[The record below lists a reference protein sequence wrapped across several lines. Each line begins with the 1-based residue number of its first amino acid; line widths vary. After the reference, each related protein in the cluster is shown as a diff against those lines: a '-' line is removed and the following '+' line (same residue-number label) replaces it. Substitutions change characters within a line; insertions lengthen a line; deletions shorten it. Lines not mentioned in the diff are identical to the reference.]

1 VCLADLR
8 ELPRARPSTPGR
20 KLEHAPVHWRPV
32 VTKPLVGAGSGEDAG
47 DIRRAPV
54 LPSTLQLRTLVRRL
68 ASVLALAVLDVG
80 GLAVALYLALVLRQ
94 LYYGETPILWGF
106 AWTTESDWLPFLAVV
121 TVLVFWHNGLYA
133 SREQR
138 SGAGRVVSSLLLV
151 TVVTLAFAIGSGYP
165 HTTYGLYAIAFVLS
179 VAVIGGLRASYEI
192 LTRDMWRI
200 AGVRRRAV
208 LLGENDRLVDLRR
221 ALGLGR
227 SGIDYDFLGALTPD
241 GSDDPLLTV
250 LGSVSDVESVLARLH
265 PDELIVSGAD
275 LDDGALLEVV
285 DLAHQSGVKV
295 QIAPTTTELLTQR
308 AEYVPGQGVPLFE
321 LRQPVFAGWDWVV
334 KRAFDLAV
342 SSLLVVLGTPVW
354 LLLAAAVKLDSSGP
368 VFYRDRRVG
377 LGEREFGMFKFR
389 SMYTDAGD
397 RQAALEVDN
406 EASGPLFKI
415 KDDPRV
421 TRVGKILR
429 RYSIDELP
437 QVLNVLRG
445 EMSLVGPR
453 PLPLR
458 DYVQLEEWHRKR
470 YLVLPGMTGLWQV
483 SGRIE
488 LTFDDLVRL
497 DFYYLENWSIW
508 LDISI
513 LSKTLPA
520 VAARRGAY

>member
-1 VCLADLR
+1 MA
-8 ELPRARPSTPGR
+8 
-20 KLEHAPVHWRPV
+20 
-32 VTKPLVGAGSGEDAG
+32 TKPLVGAGPGDDTG
-47 DIRRAPV
+47 DIRRVRV
-54 LPSTLQLRTLVRRL
+54 LPSSLQLRTLARRL
-68 ASVLALAVLDVG
+68 ASVLALAIIDVG
-80 GLAVALYLALVLRQ
+80 GLAVALYLALILREV
-94 LYYGETPILWGF
+94 YYGQTPILWGL
-106 AWTTESDWLPFLAVV
+106 AWSAENNWLPFLAVV

-151 TVVTLAFAIGSGYP
+151 TVVTLAFAIGTGYH
-165 HTTYGLYAIAFVLS
+165 HTTFGLYVTSLVLAA
-179 VAVIGGLRASYEI
+179 AVIGGLRSCYEI
-192 LTRDMWRI
+192 VTRDVWRI
-200 AGVRRRAV
+200 AGVRRRAL

-227 SGIDYDFLGALTPD
+227 SGIDYEFLGALTPD
-241 GSDDPLLTV
+241 GSEDPLLTV
-250 LGSVSDVESVLARLH
+250 IGSVDELDGVLDRLH
-265 PDELIVSGAD
+265 PDELIVSGVD
-275 LDDGALLEVV
+275 LDDRALLQLV
-285 DLAHQSGVKV
+285 DLAHERGVKV

-321 LRQPVFAGWDWVV
+321 LRPPVFAGVDWMV
-334 KRAFDLAV
+334 KRVFDLSV
-342 SSLLVVLGTPVW
+342 SSLLILIGTPIW
-354 LLLAAAVKLDSSGP
+354 LILAAAVKLDSPGP

-389 SMYTDAGD
+389 SMYTNASE
-397 RQAALEVDN
+397 RQAGLEASN

-513 LSKTLPA
+513 LAKTLPA

>member
-1 VCLADLR
+1 VA
-8 ELPRARPSTPGR
+8 
-20 KLEHAPVHWRPV
+20 
-32 VTKPLVGAGSGEDAG
+32 TKIIVGVEDEQG
-47 DIRRAPV
+47 DIRRARFF
-54 LPSTLQLRTLVRRL
+54 PSLVQLRALGRRL
-68 ASVLALAVLDVG
+68 FSILALAAIDVG
-80 GLAVALYLALVLRQ
+80 GLAVALYVALVLREF
-94 LYYGETPILWGF
+94 YYGESPILWGIPWD
-106 AWTTESDWLPFLAVV
+106 AESSWLPFLVVV
-121 TVLVFWHNGLYA
+121 TVLVFWRARLYA
-133 SREQR
+133 PREQR
-138 SGAGRVVSSLLLV
+138 PGLGAVVSSLLLV
-151 TVVTLAFAIGSGYP
+151 TVITLAFVVGTGYQ
-165 HTTYGLYAIAFVLS
+165 HTTFGLYATAFALS
-179 VAVIGGLRASYEI
+179 VVVIGGLRGAYDVV
-192 LTRDMWRI
+192 TRDVWRF

-208 LLGENDRLVDLRR
+208 LVGPADRLVDLRR

-227 SGIDYDFLGALTPD
+227 GGIDYDFVGAVTDASAATDLP
-241 GSDDPLLTV
+241 V
-250 LGSVSDVESVLARLH
+250 LGEYEDLPRLLERLH
-265 PDELIVSGAD
+265 PDELIVSG
-275 LDDGALLEVV
+275 V
-285 DLAHQSGVKV
+285 DLADDEFLDLVEEAHRHGVKV
-295 QIAPTTTELLTQR
+295 RLAPTTTELLTQR

-321 LRQPVFAGWDWVV
+321 LRPPVFAGFDWAV
-334 KRAFDLAV
+334 KRVFDVVAGA
-342 SSLLVVLGTPVW
+342 LLVILLSPVW
-354 LLLAAAVKLDSSGP
+354 LLVALAVKLDSAGP

-389 SMYTDAGD
+389 SMYVDASQ
-397 RQAALEVDN
+397 RQAALEASN

-421 TRVGKILR
+421 TRVGRFMR

-458 DYVQLEEWHRKR
+458 DYVQLEDWHRKR

-513 LSKTLPA
+513 LAKTLPA
-520 VAARRGAY
+520 VLARRGAY